1 MKKIL
6 FILVSVAFIG
16 VSCQPKGTTISGTIK
31 NASNLEGVFEEL
43 MMSQRLTIAKV
54 PFDANGN
61 FKIDLPEGAKA
72 GIFGLKIGQR
82 QMNFIF
88 NGKEK
93 KVTVEGDLA
102 TLKSIEYTVKGS
114 EDTELY
120 LSTFKDLA
128 DGKKKSMDV
137 KPLIENAKNPLFS
150 MLMAFQFQEFV
161 APEFM
166 DMHQGILKKLEASY
180 PNSPY
185 TKDYDKTLKDMKNSF
200 AMQESGAS
208 SIGIGQPAPD
218 IALTDPN
225 GKIYKLSDL
234 KGKVVLLDF
243 WASWC
248 GPCRKANPS
257 VVAAYNKYKN
267 KGFTVFS
274 VSLDKDR
281 QKWMDAIKQDG
292 LVWDNHVSDL
302 KFWDSQPA
310 ALYGVH
316 AIPQQFLIDKQGKIA
331 AAPQAGA
338 GIEEQIEKMLN

>member
-6 FILVSVAFIG
+6 VLLVAVAFSLA
-16 VSCQPKGTTISGTIK
+16 SCQPKGTTISGTIK
-31 NASNLEGVFEEL
+31 NAANLEGVFEEL
-43 MMSQRLTIAKV
+43 MMSQRLAISKV
-54 PFDANGN
+54 PFDANGA
-61 FKIDLPEGAKA
+61 FKIALPEGAKP

-93 KVTVEGDLA
+93 NVIVDADLA
-102 TLKSIEYTVKGS
+102 TLKSIEYNVKGS

-128 DGKKKSMDV
+128 DGKKKPMDV
-137 KPLIENAKNPLFS
+137 KPLIENAKNPLLS

-166 DMHQGILKKLEASY
+166 DMHMGILKKLNEAY

-185 TKDYDKTLKDMKNSF
+185 TKDYEKTLKDMQNAF
-200 AMQESGAS
+200 AMQNAGAS
-208 SIGIGQPAPD
+208 SIAVGQPAPD

-225 GKIYKLSDL
+225 GKIYKLSEL
-234 KGKVVLLDF
+234 KGKVILLDF

-248 GPCRKANPS
+248 GPCRRANPS

-292 LVWDNHVSDL
+292 LTWEYHVSDL

-310 ALYGVH
+310 QLYGVK
-316 AIPQQFLIDKQGKIA
+316 AIPQQYLIDKQGKIA
-331 AAPQAGA
+331 AMPQAGA
-338 GIEEQIEKMLN
+338 GIEEQIAQMLN